1 MKKFATEL
9 IGMAVFS
16 HKGEQLGILDNYVVD
31 TNTGDLIHILVS
43 PAPNLDTRRFRVDSQ
58 GRLVMPFKNIVSIK
72 DVIVVRTKTPK
83 AF

>member
-1 MKKFATEL
+1 MKKFATEM
-9 IGMAVFS
+9 IGMAIFS

-31 TNTGDLIHILVS
+31 TNTGDLIHILVTPS
-43 PAPNLDTRRFRVDSQ
+43 PNLDTRRFRVDSQ
-58 GRLVMPFKNIVSIK
+58 SRLVMPFKNIVSIK